1 MSSKPMLGARR
12 TGEIS
17 NTPLARYIHLL
28 FDLAA
33 LALAWRIT
41 VELRPL
47 LNPYMLVAIP
57 REMMPGLAFRLT
69 ALLLL
74 WVLASLWLN
83 TYGERSD
90 RSMVAALLRVTESTL
105 VVSTLAIVVTF
116 FSRQF
121 GFELSRSFVLLFAP
135 VCLICLTGSLALSIR
150 LTNRIERRWTAQTR
164 VAVLG
169 SGANVEEL
177 VRPMSGVFGNSTSF
191 QGLILPER
199 AETAAGGF
207 VAGLRFPVLGTTR
220 QLAALINRECLDR
233 IIVAPGSLTEAEF
246 EYYGELMKRMGVT
259 VSSPILGAESG
270 VLVKHRVESGMHL
283 IDLEPAP
290 SSCWEDIIKR
300 AMDAAA
306 ALALISLL
314 LPLFAVLTCLVR
326 FTSKGPIFF
335 RSQRVGKGG
344 RYFTFWKFRS
354 MYIDGP
360 ARRELM
366 QRNEASG
373 HVFKIRRDPRVT
385 PVGRVM
391 RRLSLD
397 ELPQLFNVLAGD
409 MSLVGPRPL
418 PAEDLGS
425 DGMSRTYAEWAQQR
439 SLVRPGITGLWQ
451 IRGRSDLSFAQMVEL
466 DLEYV
471 RNWSLGMDISILL
484 ETPRAVFN
492 GKGAY

>member
-1 MSSKPMLGARR
+1 MSSKRTLAARR

-17 NTPLARYIHLL
+17 NTALFRYIHLL

-41 VELRPL
+41 LELRPL
-47 LNPYMLVAIP
+47 LNPYMPVAIP
-57 REMMPGLAFRLT
+57 REMMPVLAFRLT
-69 ALLLL
+69 ALLTL
-74 WVLASLWLN
+74 WLLASLWLN
-83 TYGERSD
+83 TYSGRQD
-90 RSMVAALLRVTESTL
+90 RSIVSALLRVTESTL
-105 VVSTLAIVVTF
+105 VVSTLAVVVTF
-116 FSRQF
+116 FSREF
-121 GFELSRSFVLLFAP
+121 GLALSRSFVILFAP
-135 VCLICLTGSLALSIR
+135 VCFVFLTMSLALSIYIA
-150 LTNRIERRWTAQTR
+150 TRIEGRWPRQTR

-169 SGANVEEL
+169 SGTDVKEL
-177 VRPMSGVFGNSTSF
+177 LRPLSGAFGSGLSF
-191 QGLILPER
+191 QGLILPESAQCA
-199 AETAAGGF
+199 AEGSLADTA
-207 VAGLRFPVLGTTR
+207 FPVLGTTR
-220 QLAALINRECLDR
+220 QLATLINRECLDR
-233 IIVAPGSLTEAEF
+233 IIVAPGSLAAPEF
-246 EYYGELMKRMGVT
+246 EYYGELMRRMGVT
-259 VSSPILGAESG
+259 VSSPILGAEAG
-270 VLVKHRVESGMHL
+270 VLVRHRVESGMHL

-290 SSCWEDIIKR
+290 SSCWEDVIKR
-300 AMDAAA
+300 AMDAVA
-306 ALALISLL
+306 ALALLTLL
-314 LPLFAVLTCLVR
+314 LPPLAALACLVR
-326 FTSKGPIFF
+326 LTSTGPIFF
-335 RSQRVGKGG
+335 RSKRVGKGG
-344 RYFTFWKFRS
+344 RYFTFWKFRT

-360 ARRELM
+360 KRTELM

-418 PAEDLGS
+418 PVEDLGS

-451 IRGRSDLSFAQMVEL
+451 IRGRSDLTFAQMVEL

-471 RNWSLGMDISILL
+471 RNWSLGKDVSILL
-484 ETPRAVFN
+484 ETPRAVFL

>member
-1 MSSKPMLGARR
+1 MSTKPTLGARR

-17 NTPLARYIHLL
+17 NTPCFRYIHLL

-41 VELRPL
+41 LELRPL
-47 LNPYMLVAIP
+47 LNSYMPIAIL
-57 REMMPGLAFRLT
+57 REMMPGLAFRLP

-90 RSMVAALLRVTESTL
+90 RSIVAALLRVTESTL
-105 VVSTLAIVVTF
+105 VVSTLAVVITF

-121 GFELSRSFVLLFAP
+121 GLELSRSFVLLFAP
-135 VCLICLTGSLALSIR
+135 VCLICLTVSLALSI
-150 LTNRIERRWTAQTR
+150 LIASRIERRWTPKTR
-164 VAVLG
+164 FAVLG
-169 SGANVEEL
+169 FGANVEEL
-177 VRPMSGVFGNSTSF
+177 VRPVSAAFGNSLSF

-207 VAGLRFPVLGTTR
+207 RAGVRLPVLGTTR

-233 IIVAPGSLTEAEF
+233 IIVAPGSLTESEF
-246 EYYGELMKRMGVT
+246 ECYGELMRRMGVT

-270 VLVKHRVESGMHL
+270 VLVKHRVEAGMHL

-290 SSCWEDIIKR
+290 SSSWEDVIKR
-300 AMDAAA
+300 AIDAAA
-306 ALALISLL
+306 ALALLSLL
-314 LPLFAVLTCLVR
+314 LPLFAVLACLVR
-326 FTSKGPIFF
+326 FTSNGPIFF

-360 ARRELM
+360 RRLDLM

-385 PVGRVM
+385 AVGRVM

-418 PAEDLGS
+418 PVEDLGS
-425 DGMSRTYAEWAQQR
+425 DGMSGTYAEWAQQR

-471 RNWSLGMDISILL
+471 RNWSLGLDISILL
-484 ETPRAVFN
+484 ETPRAVLL